1 MGDTCKQTEAIEQ
14 CASILI
20 IFEIYLLP
28 IGPCTVSEKVKS
40 NWSGLTWGVGVTA
53 SGARTLLLMKSYCY
67 FEREYNYVIYF
78 LNCWAF
84 YLTYI
89 SFKLGG
95 FNAWI
100 WLLLKLLLF
109 FWEPYTL
116 CFFAL
121 PLLLPLSLKCFFCL
135 SPLHQHAGTQCFCTV
150 GVGNLRR
157 GFPALLFRLKS
168 LQFSIATWIKKKKKK
183 LAHYYSQNHLNV

>member
-1 MGDTCKQTEAIEQ
+1 MRI
-14 CASILI
+14 SLYNILLK
-20 IFEIYLLP
+20 LL
-28 IGPCTVSEKVKS
+28 S
-40 NWSGLTWGVGVTA
+40 
-53 SGARTLLLMKSYCY
+53 
-67 FEREYNYVIYF
+67 F
-78 LNCWAF
+78 L
-84 YLTYI
+84 LTYI
-89 SFKLGG
+89 SFKLGVLLC
-95 FNAWI
+95 
-100 WLLLKLLLF
+100 LLLVIAKTLMF

-121 PLLLPLSLKCFFCL
+121 PFLLPLSLKCFFCL

-183 LAHYYSQNHLNV
+183 PVHYYSQNHLNV